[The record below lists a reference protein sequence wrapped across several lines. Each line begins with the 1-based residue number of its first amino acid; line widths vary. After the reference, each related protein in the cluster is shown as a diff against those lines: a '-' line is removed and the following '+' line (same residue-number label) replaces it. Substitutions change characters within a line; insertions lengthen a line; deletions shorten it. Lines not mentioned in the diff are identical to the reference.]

1 MAAYFIVNIQIT
13 NEVQYQAYRS
23 QVAPVVQKYHGKFL
37 VRGGQHKVL
46 EGDWNPTRL
55 VVLEFPSMADAER
68 FYHSPEYKPLLALRQ
83 SASKSSLVLVEG
95 A

>member
-13 NEVQYQAYRS
+13 NEVQYQAYRQ
-23 QVAPVVQKYHGKFL
+23 QVAPVVQKHGGRFL
-37 VRGGQHKVL
+37 VRGGAHRVL
-46 EGDWNPTRL
+46 EGDWNPSRL

-83 SASKSSLVLVEG
+83 SASHSNVVLVEG
-95 A
+95 V

>member
-1 MAAYFIVNIQIT
+1 MAAYIIVNIQVT
-13 NEVQYQAYRS
+13 NEVQYQSYRS
-23 QVAPVVQKYHGKFL
+23 QVSPMVQRFHGKYL
-37 VRGGQHKVL
+37 VRGGAHKVL

-83 SASKSSLVLVEG
+83 GAAQSSLVLVEG
-95 A
+95 V